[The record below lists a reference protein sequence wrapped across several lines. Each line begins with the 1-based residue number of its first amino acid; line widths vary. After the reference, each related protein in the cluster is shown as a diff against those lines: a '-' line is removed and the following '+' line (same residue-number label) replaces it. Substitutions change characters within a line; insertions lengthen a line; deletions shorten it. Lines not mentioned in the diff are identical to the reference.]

1 MAGKVRNY
9 SFLKNYNHYV
19 PTVADLF
26 ILLVW
31 FILGILVGNVVTI
44 AFTAAVGAGASQEY
58 GMLVAYP
65 MMFIPPMIYAATK
78 SHSNSM
84 NRKGIKM
91 DSNNFAP
98 KGAALCAVLVVL
110 GTIALSFCADAAMA
124 IMPDMPTWLEDILKG
139 MTQGTVWVNFICVS
153 IYAPLFEEWLC
164 RGMVLRGMLANGMKP
179 VKAIIISALVFAII
193 HANPWQA
200 IPAFLLGLLFGYV
213 YYKTGSLKLTML
225 MHFANNTFALT
236 LGNIDS
242 LKDMDSWMDVFPGGQ
257 YWLMFAGFLLIA
269 GIVVKMFHDIP
280 LQQERGNLDEVPA
293 LFEE

>member
-1 MAGKVRNY
+1 MAGKVHNY
-9 SFLKNYNHYV
+9 SFLKNYNYYI

-26 ILLVW
+26 ILLAW

-44 AFTAAVGAGASQEY
+44 AFTAIAGQDVALEY
-58 GMLVAYP
+58 SMLIAYP
-65 MMFIPPMIYAATK
+65 MMFIPPMIYAASK

-84 NRKGIKM
+84 NRNGIKM

-98 KGAALCAVLVVL
+98 KGGLICVILVIL
-110 GTIALSFCADAAMA
+110 GTISFSFCADAVTA
-124 IMPDMPTWLEDILKG
+124 IMPPMPAWLEDVLKG

-164 RGMVLRGMLANGMKP
+164 RGMVLRGMLGNGIKP
-179 VKAIIISALVFAII
+179 TKAIIISAVVFALI

-200 IPAFLLGLLFGYV
+200 VPAFLLGLLFGYV

-225 MHFANNTFALT
+225 MHFTNNTLALI

-242 LKDMDSWMDVFPGGQ
+242 LKEMESWMDVFAPGE
-257 YWLMFAGFLLIA
+257 YWLMFAGFVLIA
-269 GIVVKMFHDIP
+269 AVVIKLFHDIP
-280 LQQERGNLDEVPA
+280 VMQERGNLDEVPS
-293 LFEE
+293 LFEQ

>member
-31 FILGILVGNVVTI
+31 FLVGILAGNVITL
-44 AFTAAVGAGASQEY
+44 AFNFAIGTEAAQEY
-58 GMLVAYP
+58 GMLAAYP

-84 NRKGIKM
+84 NRKGVRI

-98 KGAALCAVLVVL
+98 KGAAVCVITVML
-110 GTIALSFCADAAMA
+110 GTLATSFCSDTITA
-124 IMPDMPTWLEDILKG
+124 IMPKMPEWLEDLLKS
-139 MTQGTVWVNFICVS
+139 MTQGTVWINFICVS

-164 RGMVLRGMLANGMKP
+164 RGMVLRGMLGNGMKP

-200 IPAFLLGLLFGYV
+200 VTAFLVGLLLGYV

-225 MHFANNTFALT
+225 MHFTNNTFALI
-236 LGNIDS
+236 LSNIDS
-242 LKDMDSWMDVFPGGQ
+242 LKDMDSWMDVLPTWP
-257 YWLMFAGFLLIA
+257 YWLIFAGCLLITA
-269 GIVVKMFHDIP
+269 LVVKVFHDIP
-280 LQQERGNLDEVPA
+280 VKQERGNLDEVPA

>member
-1 MAGKVRNY
+1 MAGKVHNY
-9 SFLKNYNHYV
+9 SFLKNYNYYI

-31 FILGILVGNVVTI
+31 FILGILVGNVITI
-44 AFTAAVGAGASQEY
+44 AFTAIAGQDAALEY
-58 GMLVAYP
+58 SMLLAYP
-65 MMFIPPMIYAATK
+65 MMFIPPMIYAASK

-98 KGAALCAVLVVL
+98 KGALICVILVIL
-110 GTIALSFCADAAMA
+110 GTIALSFCADAITA
-124 IMPDMPTWLEDILKG
+124 ILPPMPAWLEDVLKG

-153 IYAPLFEEWLC
+153 IYAPIFEEWLC
-164 RGMVLRGMLANGMKP
+164 RGMVLRGMLGNGVKP
-179 VKAIIISALVFAII
+179 IKAIIISAVVFALI

-200 IPAFLLGLLFGYV
+200 VPAFLLGLLFGYV

-225 MHFANNTFALT
+225 MHFTNNTFALI

-242 LKDMDSWMDVFPGGQ
+242 LKEMESWMDVFPPME
-257 YWLMFAGFLLIA
+257 YWLMFAGFVLIA
-269 GIVVKMFHDIP
+269 AVVVKVFHDIP
-280 LQQERGNLDEVPA
+280 VKQERGNLDEVPG
-293 LFEE
+293 LFEQ